1 MSVTAVGSIALDS
14 LILPSGNHNNI
25 LGGSASHFCTSC
37 ALYDT
42 SVNIVGV
49 VGKDFPQEHIDHFKN
64 RQVNTEDLQIENG
77 KTFRWSGEYKIDEM
91 DQAITHDTQ
100 LNVFESFHPVLSQ
113 ESSKPRFLFL
123 GNIHPGLQREV
134 AQKAN
139 ADLIIMDTMNLWI
152 QNTRDQLIE
161 AIKEIDVLIFN
172 ETEARDL
179 TGKDRLI
186 DAARVIQEIGPRV
199 VVIKK
204 GGEGAMLVNEDDLF
218 LCPSFPVKEVV
229 DPTGA
234 GDSFA
239 GGFVG
244 YLAEQNS
251 LTKEH
256 FRRAVVHG
264 NVMGS
269 LNVEGVGLTV
279 LSTGSRKLIENRYNE
294 YRKLTS
300 F

>member
-14 LILPSGNHNNI
+14 LVLPSGNHKDI

-37 ALYDT
+37 ALFDT
-42 SVNIVGV
+42 KVHIVGV
-49 VGKDFPQEHIDHFKN
+49 VGKDFPQEHIEHFKS
-64 RQVNTEDLQIENG
+64 RQVDTEDLQIESG
-77 KTFRWSGEYKIDEM
+77 KTFRWSGEYKIHEM

-100 LNVFESFHPVLSQ
+100 LNVFESFHPVLSSQ
-113 ESSKPRFLFL
+113 SSSPRFLFL
-123 GNIHPGLQREV
+123 GNIHPSLQQEV

-139 ADLIIMDTMNLWI
+139 ADLIVMDTMNLWI
-152 QNTRDQLIE
+152 QNTRELLVDALRE
-161 AIKEIDVLIFN
+161 VNVLIIN
-172 ETEARDL
+172 ETEARDF

-218 LCPSFPVKEVV
+218 LCPSYPVKEVV

-244 YLAEQNS
+244 YLAEQKS
-251 LTKEH
+251 LSEEH

-269 LNVEGVGLTV
+269 FNVEGVGLKI
-279 LSTGSRKLIENRYNE
+279 LSQSNRKLIEDRYNE
-294 YRKLTS
+294 YKRLTS

>member
-14 LILPSGNHNNI
+14 LILPSGNHKDI

-37 ALYDT
+37 ALYNT
-42 SVNIVGV
+42 SVNLVGV
-49 VGKDFPQEHIDHFKN
+49 VGEDFPQVHVEYFKD
-64 RQVNTEDLQIENG
+64 REVNTEDLQIEHG
-77 KTFRWSGEYKIDEM
+77 KTFRWSGEYKADEM

-100 LNVFESFHPVLSQ
+100 LNVFESFHPVLSKK
-113 ESSKPRFLFL
+113 SSKPRFLFL

-161 AIKEIDVLIFN
+161 AVREIDVLIIN
-172 ETEARDL
+172 ETEARDF

-186 DAARVIQEIGPRV
+186 DAARVIQEIGPRF

-204 GGEGAMLVNEDDLF
+204 GGEGAMLVSEDDLF
-218 LCPSFPVKEVV
+218 LCPSYPVKEVI

-244 YLAEQNS
+244 YLAEQDS
-251 LTKEH
+251 LTNEH

-279 LSTGSRKLIENRYNE
+279 LSTGNRKLIENRYNE
-294 YRKLTS
+294 YRKITS

>member
-14 LILPSGNHNNI
+14 LILPGASYNEI

-37 ALYDT
+37 ALFNTQVDL
-42 SVNIVGV
+42 IGV
-49 VGKDFPQEHIDHFKN
+49 VGEDFPQEHILHFKDRKIN
-64 RQVNTEDLQIENG
+64 VDGLQIKHG
-77 KTFRWSGEYKIDEM
+77 RTFRWSGEYKSDCM

-100 LNVFESFHPVLSQ
+100 LNVFESFHPELS
-113 ESSKPRFLFL
+113 ERNANPRFLFL
-123 GNIHPGLQREV
+123 GNIHPNLQREV
-134 AQKAN
+134 ARKVN
-139 ADLIIMDTMNLWI
+139 AELIVMDTMNLWI
-152 QNTRDQLIE
+152 QATRAELIE
-161 AIKEIDVLIFN
+161 AIREIDVLIFN
-172 ETEARDL
+172 ETEAREF
-179 TGKDRLI
+179 TGRDRLI
-186 DAARVIQEIGPRV
+186 DAARVVQEIGPRI

-204 GGEGAMLVNEDDLF
+204 GSEGAMLVNENDLF
-218 LCPSFPVKEVV
+218 ICPSFPVKNVV

-244 YLAEQNS
+244 YLAEHETLDEQI
-251 LTKEH
+251 

-269 LNVEGVGLTV
+269 LNVEGVGLEI
-279 LSTGSRKLIENRYNE
+279 LSKGTREIIDERYNQ

>member
-14 LILPSGNHNNI
+14 LILPSGNHIDI

-37 ALYDT
+37 ALFDT
-42 SVNIVGV
+42 TVNIVGV
-49 VGKDFPQEHIDHFKN
+49 VGKDFPEKHIEHFKS
-64 RQVNTEDLQIENG
+64 RKVNTEDLQVENG

-100 LNVFESFHPVLSQ
+100 LNVFESFHPVLSDQ
-113 ESSKPRFLFL
+113 SSSPRFLFL
-123 GNIHPGLQREV
+123 GNIHPGLQQEV
-134 AQKAN
+134 AQKAD

-152 QNTRDQLIE
+152 QNTKEQLIE
-161 AIKEIDVLIFN
+161 AVKEVNVLIIN
-172 ETEARDL
+172 ETEARDF
-179 TGKDRLI
+179 TGKERLI

-204 GGEGAMLVNEDDLF
+204 GGEGAMLVNENDLF
-218 LCPSFPVKEVV
+218 LCPSYPVKEVV

-244 YLAEQNS
+244 YLAEQQS
-251 LTKEH
+251 LSTEH
-256 FRRAVVHG
+256 FRRAVVHPHQQEA
-264 NVMGS
+264 
-269 LNVEGVGLTV
+269 LL
-279 LSTGSRKLIENRYNE
+279 RW
-294 YRKLTS
+294 
-300 F
+300 

>member
-14 LILPSGNHNNI
+14 LILPSGNHNDI

-37 ALYDT
+37 ALFET

-49 VGKDFPQEHIDHFKN
+49 VGQDFPQKHIEHFKS
-64 RQVNTEDLQIENG
+64 RKVNTEDLRVEDG

-100 LNVFESFHPVLSQ
+100 LNVFESFHPVISNK
-113 ESSKPRFLFL
+113 SSSPRFLFL
-123 GNIHPGLQREV
+123 GNIHPSLQQEV

-139 ADLIIMDTMNLWI
+139 ADLIVMDTMNLWI
-152 QNTRDQLIE
+152 QNTREQLIK
-161 AIKEIDVLIFN
+161 AVKEVDVLIIN
-172 ETEARDL
+172 ETEARDF
-179 TGKDRLI
+179 TAKDRLI
-186 DAARVIQEIGPRV
+186 DAARVIQEMGPRI

-218 LCPSFPVKEVV
+218 LCPSYPVKEVV

-244 YLAEQNS
+244 YLAEQES
-251 LTKEH
+251 FSKEN

-269 LNVEGVGLTV
+269 LNVEGVGLKV
-279 LSTGSRKLIENRYNE
+279 LSESNRKLIEDRYNE
-294 YRKLTS
+294 YKKLTS